1 LCEVVP
7 ELWQLDYFMETYN
20 KQIRIVVTG
29 PESTGKT
36 TLAKQLAEYYHGNY
50 IPEYARQF
58 IEQLPRDYTFEDVE
72 AIAMAQVKQFQETRD
87 SSDRI
92 FIFDTW
98 LIITKVWFNWVFCET
113 PLWLEDQIRSCP
125 IDLFLLCHPDLP
137 WEADRVRENGGENRV
152 RLFNQYREELNKY
165 GFNFVEI
172 SGTGKDRL
180 TNTIAAISNIFD
192 LTKTLG

>member
-1 LCEVVP
+1 
-7 ELWQLDYFMETYN
+7 MGN
-20 KQIRIVVTG
+20 NNNQIRIVVTG

-36 TLAKQLAEYYHGNY
+36 TLAKQLAEYYHGQY
-50 IPEYARQF
+50 IQEYARDF
-58 IEQLPRDYTFEDVE
+58 IEQLPQDYTFEDVE
-72 AIAMAQVKQFQETRD
+72 SIAKAQVKQFQETRD
-87 SSDRI
+87 SSDKI

-98 LIITKVWFNWVFCET
+98 LIITKVWFECVFGKV

-125 IDLFLLCHPDLP
+125 IDLFLLCHPDIP

-152 RLFNQYREELNKY
+152 KLFKQYREELNQY

-172 SGTGKDRL
+172 SGAGEDRL
-180 TNTIAAISNIFD
+180 IHAIAAISKIFD